1 MLCPSL
7 FGLSVKVLLVDHK
20 RGEVI
25 LLMPMHNTRILA
37 ELPPEEPE
45 IRVRAKQFYRA
56 RIEPGNVDTV
66 ILLMPM
72 HNTRILAELPP
83 EEPEIR
89 VRAKQFYRARI
100 EPGNVDTVKRNI
112 LRVEIPGRPPVRIRK
127 ISFLD

>member
-25 LLMPMHNTRILA
+25 LLMPMYNTRILA
-37 ELPPEEPE
+37 ELPS
-45 IRVRAKQFYRA
+45 
-56 RIEPGNVDTV
+56 
-66 ILLMPM
+66 
-72 HNTRILAELPP
+72 

-112 LRVEIPGRPPVRIRK
+112 LRVEIPGRPPVRLRIRK